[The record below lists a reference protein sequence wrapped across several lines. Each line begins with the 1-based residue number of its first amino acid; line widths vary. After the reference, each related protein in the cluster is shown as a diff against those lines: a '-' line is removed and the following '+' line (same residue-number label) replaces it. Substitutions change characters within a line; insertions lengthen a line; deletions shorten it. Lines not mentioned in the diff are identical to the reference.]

1 MPERKN
7 QTEHDMMVR
16 SVARYVKEQGHS
28 DIKVNLFG
36 YDTPDQIYW
45 ETTKQGRTPDITSKN
60 IKLFIIDVETADS
73 TNDPE
78 TGDLWRLFSAHVRQ
92 QSKSFVVVVPKGF
105 EQQAR
110 QRALDLG
117 IKLDDVWIVD

>member
-7 QTEHDMMVR
+7 QTEHDIMVR

-36 YDTPDQIYW
+36 YGTPDQIYW
-45 ETTKQGRTPDITSKN
+45 ETTKQGRTPDVTSKN

-73 TNDPE
+73 INDPD
-78 TGDLWRLFSAHVRQ
+78 TGALWRLFSTHARQ
-92 QSKSFVVVVPKGF
+92 QSKSFVVVVPKGS
-105 EQQAR
+105 EQPAR

-117 IKLDDVWIVD
+117 IKLDDVWALE

>member
-1 MPERKN
+1 MPIRRDQSER
-7 QTEHDMMVR
+7 DMLVR

-45 ETTKQGRTPDITSKN
+45 ETTKQGHTPDVTSTN
-60 IKLFIIDVETADS
+60 IKHFIIDVETDGLINEPN
-73 TNDPE
+73 TEDR
-78 TGDLWRLFSAHVRQ
+78 WRLFSANARQ
-92 QSKSFVVVVPKGF
+92 QSKLFIVAVPKGS
-105 EQQAR
+105 EQPTR
-110 QRALDLG
+110 QRALDSG